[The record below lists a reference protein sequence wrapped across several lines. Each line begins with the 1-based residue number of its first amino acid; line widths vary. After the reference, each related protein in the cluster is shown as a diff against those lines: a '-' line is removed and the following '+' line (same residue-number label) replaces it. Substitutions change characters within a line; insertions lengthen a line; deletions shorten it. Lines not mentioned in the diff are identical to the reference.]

1 MYSTNYAAVR
11 HRELLAQARRDGQ
24 VAHLRAL
31 RRAARR
37 VDRAARRLERAQH
50 AARQL
55 RGAGQLS

>member
-1 MYSTNYAAVR
+1 MYSTNYPAAFQ
-11 HRELLAQARRDGQ
+11 RELLAQARRDGQ
-24 VAHLRAL
+24 IAHLRAV

-55 RGAGQLS
+55 RGVRQVS